1 MALALY
7 ASLLDAM
14 RGVRWPAR
22 GPVAAAPP
30 GAHHSRMRGSSAE
43 FAEYRPYRQGDDPRR
58 IDWKLLA
65 RTDRAAI
72 RLATERAVLPTT
84 VVVDAS
90 ASMAFPEESSGK
102 WTLAKQL
109 AVGLAAAAHAS
120 ADPVGLIVV
129 AGDGTHTLA
138 PRTRS
143 GTVADMM
150 HVLERTAPAGSAP
163 LAVAV
168 RAAHAIARI
177 AIVTDLLGDAD
188 ALLAAARVHRAR
200 GGEVHLVHVV
210 AVEELEP
217 PRRVLLAT
225 DPEDE
230 RLERALTDA
239 NRTAYQASFAEWR
252 SEQARAWT
260 AAGAAYHMATTD
272 VAADRVVRRVTDPRR
287 GEAQSAAGIPRADS
301 DRSPQPAAGRS
312 PQRGAP

>member
-1 MALALY
+1 MALAVY

-30 GAHHSRMRGSSAE
+30 GGHHSRLRGSSAE

-84 VVVDAS
+84 IVVDAS
-90 ASMAFPEESSGK
+90 ASMAFPEETLGK
-102 WTLAKQL
+102 WTLAKQV

-120 ADPVGLIVV
+120 ADPVGLIV
-129 AGDGTHTLA
+129 AAADGAHALA

-150 HVLERTAPAGSAP
+150 RVLEATVPAGSP
-163 LAVAV
+163 SLAAAA
-168 RAAHAIARI
+168 RAAHAISRI

-188 ALLAAARVHRAR
+188 ALIAAVRVHHAR
-200 GGEVHLVHVV
+200 GGEVHLVHIV
-210 AVEELEP
+210 AAEELEP
-217 PRRVLLAT
+217 PRDTRLAT
-225 DPEDE
+225 DPEDPK
-230 RLERALTDA
+230 LERPLTEA
-239 NRTAYQASFAEWR
+239 TRAAYQQAFAEWR

-272 VAADRVVRRVTDPRR
+272 TAADRIVRRVTDPRR
-287 GEAQSAAGIPRADS
+287 AES
-301 DRSPQPAAGRS
+301 
-312 PQRGAP
+312 QRGDVKAAR

>member
-1 MALALY
+1 MALAVY

-30 GAHHSRMRGSSAE
+30 GGHHSRLRGSSAE

-84 VVVDAS
+84 ILVDAS
-90 ASMAFPEESSGK
+90 ASMAFPEETLGK
-102 WTLAKQL
+102 WTLAKQV

-120 ADPVGLIVV
+120 ADPVGLIV
-129 AGDGTHTLA
+129 AAADGAHALS
-138 PRTRS
+138 PRTRR

-150 HVLERTAPAGSAP
+150 RVLEDVSPAGRPSIA
-163 LAVAV
+163 AAA
-168 RAAHAIARI
+168 RAAHANSRI
-177 AIVTDLLGDAD
+177 AIITDLLGDAD
-188 ALLAAARVHRAR
+188 ALLGAARVHHAR

-210 AVEELEP
+210 AAEELEP
-217 PRRVLLAT
+217 PLDTRLAT
-225 DPEDE
+225 DPEDPRIARPLTE
-230 RLERALTDA
+230 PTRA
-239 NRTAYQASFAEWR
+239 AYQHAFAEWR

-272 VAADRVVRRVTDPRR
+272 TPADRIVRRVTDPRR
-287 GEAQSAAGIPRADS
+287 AES
-301 DRSPQPAAGRS
+301 
-312 PQRGAP
+312 QRGGGGARR